1 MQLSNIQNMLI
12 QMVPFMMAIV
22 FHEVA
27 HGFVARKFGDRTA
40 EQMGRLT
47 LNPVPH
53 IDPIGTLLFPMIN
66 MLIGWNFMFGW
77 AKPVPV
83 NFNGL
88 KPYRKGLFFTAFAG
102 PGINIILGFFGALFY
117 ILIRKYVPNDFY
129 FYDPILL
136 MSDAFIQINF
146 ALAIFNLIPLPPLDG
161 SKMIESFMKHETAR
175 KFESFQQYSFFIILA
190 LMWTGALNVI
200 GYPIMILYQLSVGAW
215 FSILN

>member
-1 MQLSNIQNMLI
+1 MQLSNIQNMLV
-12 QMVPFMMAIV
+12 QMVPFLMAIV

-27 HGFVARKFGDRTA
+27 HGVVARHYGDRTA
-40 EQMGRLT
+40 ENMGRLT

-102 PGINIILGFFGALFY
+102 PGMNIILGILSALF
-117 ILIRKYVPNDFY
+117 LVLFEKYSSSSFY
-129 FYDPILL
+129 LHEPILL
-136 MSDAFIQINF
+136 MSQAAVQINF

-161 SKMIESFMKHETAR
+161 SKMIEAFMQHETAR
-175 KFESFQQYSFFIILA
+175 KFEKLQYYSFFI
-190 LMWTGALNVI
+190 LMGLLWSGALNII
-200 GYPIMILYQLSVGAW
+200 GYPIMILYNLSVGMW
-215 FSILN
+215 FYIFN